1 MSKHV
6 RSSHEIRIP
15 LPIGQAFMLFTP
27 AGEELWV
34 DGWNPTYIHP
44 HDGATT
50 RGMVFTTGAG
60 PDHTIW
66 YMADFDR
73 ASYFSRYVRT
83 TPGIRTGAVEVQCRP
98 EGDDATVVRVS
109 YDLVALSEE
118 GERSLQAFEGDAY
131 AAMIESWRSAIEA
144 RMEELAGADIR

>member
-6 RSSHEIRIP
+6 RSSYEIRIP

-44 HDGATT
+44 QDGATT
-50 RGMVFTTGAG
+50 RGMVFTTGTG

-66 YMADFDR
+66 CMADFDP
-73 ASYFSRYVRT
+73 ANHFSRYVRT

-98 EGDDATVVRVS
+98 EGDDATIVRVT
-109 YDLVALSEE
+109 YDLVALSD
-118 GERSLQAFEGDAY
+118 GGAQTLQAFEGDAY
-131 AAMIESWRSAIEA
+131 VEMIEGWRTEIEA
-144 RMEELAGADIR
+144 RLETLASADIR

>member
-27 AGEELWV
+27 AGEALWV
-34 DGWNPTYIHP
+34 DGWHPTYIHP

-66 YMADFDR
+66 CMADFDR
-73 ASYFSRYVRT
+73 ANYFSRYVRT
-83 TPGIRTGAVEVQCRP
+83 TPGVRTGAVEVGCRP
-98 EGDDATVVRVS
+98 EGDDATIVRVT

-118 GERSLQAFEGDAY
+118 GALTLQGFEGDAY
-131 AAMIESWRSAIEA
+131 AAMIESWRIAIEA
-144 RMEELAGADIR
+144 RMDDLTGADIR

>member
-1 MSKHV
+1 MPNHV

-27 AGEELWV
+27 AGEERWV
-34 DGWNPTYIHP
+34 DGWNPTYIQP
-44 HDGATT
+44 QDGATT
-50 RGMVFTTGAG
+50 RGMVFTTGTG

-66 YMADFDR
+66 FMADFDR
-73 ASYFSRYVRT
+73 ANHFSRYMRT

-98 EGDDATVVRVS
+98 EGDDATIVCVT

-118 GERSLQAFEGDAY
+118 GAQTLQAFQGDAY
-131 AAMIESWRSAIEA
+131 ATMIDGWRIAIEA
-144 RMEELAGADIR
+144 RLDELAVAVIR